1 MLRLRS
7 QKPPKQTLLELPPI
21 PAGVTLIVRL
31 RRPALAGLFAA
42 CVMPN
47 ILSAAVDHI
56 MPDRDKV
63 SKASFAE
70 MMELHFG
77 VAEAVIVEPCFEDI
91 ADLLTKQHLDIVWRY
106 LTEPARVFVP
116 LVQSSKFFGL
126 AMNCKRWSTRPSK
139 VMRVKDPYTAY
150 CLDDAAAYL
159 LSLVEGGAEPS
170 YLHELSEREKDRMHE
185 QSMAAALTR
194 CRSK

>member
-1 MLRLRS
+1 
-7 QKPPKQTLLELPPI
+7 
-21 PAGVTLIVRL
+21 
-31 RRPALAGLFAA
+31 
-42 CVMPN
+42 
-47 ILSAAVDHI
+47 

-63 SKASFAE
+63 SKASLAE

-77 VAEAVIVEPCFEDI
+77 VAQAVMVEPCFEDI
-91 ADLLTKQHLDIVWRY
+91 ADLLTRQHLDIIWRY

-126 AMNCKRWSTRPSK
+126 ALNCKRWASRPSAVLK
-139 VMRVKDPYTAY
+139 VRDPYTAY

-159 LSLVEGGAEPS
+159 LSLIEGGAEPS
-170 YLHELSEREKDRMHE
+170 YLHEVSEREKDRMHE
-185 QSMAAALTR
+185 QSMKAAIAR